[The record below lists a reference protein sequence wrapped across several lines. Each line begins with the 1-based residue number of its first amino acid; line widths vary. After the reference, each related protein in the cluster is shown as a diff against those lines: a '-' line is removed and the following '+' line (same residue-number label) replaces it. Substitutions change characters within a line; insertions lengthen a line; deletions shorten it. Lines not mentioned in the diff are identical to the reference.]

1 MDYVVDVV
9 VAVVALANGVFVD
22 VVLDLFVAVAGIVV
36 VVVAVAAGVVKV
48 VAEKK

>member
-9 VAVVALANGVFVD
+9 VAVVALANSVFVD

-36 VVVAVAAGVVKV
+36 VVVAAGVVKV